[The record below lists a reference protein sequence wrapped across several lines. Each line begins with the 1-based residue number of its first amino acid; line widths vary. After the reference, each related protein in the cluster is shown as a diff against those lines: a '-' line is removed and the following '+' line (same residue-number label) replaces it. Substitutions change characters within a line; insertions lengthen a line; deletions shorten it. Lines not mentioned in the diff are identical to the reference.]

1 MQRYGILGCVGGLE
15 LPRPT
20 KLLEIRGA
28 GTFNNGKSRSDDT
41 ILKHSFVAEY
51 KAPPLAG
58 DTSHDPLDSDEC
70 GIAISSI
77 CHEILEHRLALNIS
91 RVGLL
96 AGYACQLRQ
105 TIGLTE
111 GNLFPIAY
119 PKHSVN
125 ICAH

>member
-20 KLLEIRGA
+20 KLFKIRGA
-28 GTFNNGKSRSDDT
+28 GTFNNGKRRSDDAV
-41 ILKHSFVAEY
+41 LKHSFVAEY

-58 DTSHDPLDSDEC
+58 DTSPDPLDSDEC